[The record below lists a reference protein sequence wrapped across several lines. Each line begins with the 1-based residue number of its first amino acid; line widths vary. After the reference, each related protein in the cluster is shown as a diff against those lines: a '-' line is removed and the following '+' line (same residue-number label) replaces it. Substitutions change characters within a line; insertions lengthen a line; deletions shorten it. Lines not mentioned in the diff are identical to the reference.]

1 MRSFLDTRTRR
12 AGEITGVRLR
22 YTSKTLEVIL
32 AQKQALEDPLNV
44 VWFGF
49 SMLAGKLLQ
58 IANRESEEGLRK
70 QRRGNRMVQ
79 EKGSKE
85 GD

>member
-1 MRSFLDTRTRR
+1 VRSFLDTRTRR
-12 AGEITGVRLR
+12 AGEISGVRL
-22 YTSKTLEVIL
+22 
-32 AQKQALEDPLNV
+32 
-44 VWFGF
+44 